1 MVQDHSNF
9 ENIQINWPIS
19 KYDLVMIL
27 GFYQSE
33 RLFNVLAV
41 LNRLSKVTVKFISTA
56 LFKTR
61 G

>member
-41 LNRLSKVTVKFISTA
+41 LNRLSKVTVEFISTA